1 MSRREKVLF
10 ALGWILRDEHRYA
23 MHLFLRDVE
32 VGVIVR
38 PAIVDI
44 PHRGGATFYD
54 SLVEGLFPLQVDI
67 LRGMLE
73 EEVTGIVE
81 DAILR
86 IEFTVSVGI
95 EIMDQSRHIGIGVA
109 CASCSISLVFTTDR
123 GSHPLTLL

>member
-1 MSRREKVLF
+1 
-10 ALGWILRDEHRYA
+10 

-32 VGVIVR
+32 VGVIFR

-54 SLVEGLFPLQVDI
+54 SLVEGLFPLLVDI
-67 LRGMLE
+67 LRSMLE

-95 EIMDQSRHIGIGVA
+95 EIMDQSR
-109 CASCSISLVFTTDR
+109 AST
-123 GSHPLTLL
+123 